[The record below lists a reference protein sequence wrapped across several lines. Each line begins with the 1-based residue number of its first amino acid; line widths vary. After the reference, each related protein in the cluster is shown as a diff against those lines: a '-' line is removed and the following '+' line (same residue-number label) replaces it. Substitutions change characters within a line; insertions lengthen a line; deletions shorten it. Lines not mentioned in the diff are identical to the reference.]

1 MLFFKFKNTF
11 FLILKLITLFQYDY
25 LFNNGPL
32 PENFHLPNQENEN
45 EEPEFF
51 EGSNDDEDSD
61 EKKNKKS
68 NEKAPNKRQKTSQY
82 YRLKPAPKPNIH
94 GPKEQQ
100 IYN

>member
-1 MLFFKFKNTF
+1 V
-11 FLILKLITLFQYDY
+11 
-25 LFNNGPL
+25 
-32 PENFHLPNQENEN
+32 
-45 EEPEFF
+45 PEFF

-82 YRLKPAPKPNIH
+82 YRLKPAPKPNLH
-94 GPKEQQ
+94 GSKEQQ

>member
-1 MLFFKFKNTF
+1 MLFFKFKNTL

-61 EKKNKKS
+61 DGDDAENNDNGDEDDNKS
-68 NEKAPNKRQKTSQY
+68 NDATRNRVAK
-82 YRLKPAPKPNIH
+82 H
-94 GPKEQQ
+94 
-100 IYN
+100 